1 MTNDLRPDREPP
13 DMDPFTNSLDI
24 FGGHGMRRLVR
35 FHILCPLCGEEHRPE
50 YYFTLPTED
59 PEQFGRAVG
68 RFMEA
73 SPGIQMAI
81 RICAQIHNDDDD
93 LQALMRTLPG
103 RQVSFGIVGHDV
115 LKESDYVCDFCSATF
130 PTIADLRIHL
140 GSDPDR
146 VPDYDR
152 ALAPYQQ

>member
-1 MTNDLRPDREPP
+1 
-13 DMDPFTNSLDI
+13 MDPLTDPLKL

-50 YYFTLPTED
+50 YYFTLPTQD
-59 PEQFGRAVG
+59 PEQFRQAVA
-68 RFMEA
+68 RFMDEG
-73 SPGIQMAI
+73 PGIEMAI
-81 RICAQIHNDDDD
+81 RICAQIHNEDGD

-115 LKESDYVCDFCSATF
+115 LNESDYVCDFCRATF

-140 GSDPDR
+140 GSEPDR
-146 VPDYDR
+146 VPDYDP
-152 ALAPYQQ
+152 ALAPCQQ